1 MIDRTTRKLRWAKP
15 VQAALGALA
24 LALATAGGAS
34 AAATE
39 GSVHASARQAT
50 LLGASHSFKSWGFQ
64 VRPEILPLSGDG
76 TVFVGG
82 PGWKARGRRILDF
95 GAVRW
100 TSFGGSEATGL
111 GLLWL
116 NNCQPNCAE
125 GSFRHYSAAVT
136 ATVVRKGHYTRLK
149 VESIV
154 GKRRVNDVY
163 GLYEAGSRSSWDLR
177 TP

>member
-1 MIDRTTRKLRWAKP
+1 VR
-15 VQAALGALA
+15 AALAVLG

-34 AAATE
+34 AAAA
-39 GSVHASARQAT
+39 GAGPGRASGQQAT

-82 PGWKARGRRILDF
+82 PGWKARGRRILNF

-136 ATVVRKGHYTRLK
+136 ASAVRRGHYTRLK

-154 GKRRVNDVY
+154 SKRRVNDVY

>member
-1 MIDRTTRKLRWAKP
+1 MIDRATRKPRWAKS
-15 VQAALGALA
+15 VRAALAVLG

-34 AAATE
+34 ATT
-39 GSVHASARQAT
+39 GTGPVHASGQQAT
-50 LLGASHSFKSWGFQ
+50 LLGASHSFKTWGFQ

-82 PGWKARGRRILDF
+82 PGWKTRGRRILNF
-95 GAVRW
+95 GAVEW
-100 TSFGGSEATGL
+100 TSFGGSEATGI

-116 NNCQPNCAE
+116 NNCTPDCAE
-125 GSFRHYSAAVT
+125 GSFRHYSATVT
-136 ATVVRKGHYTRLK
+136 ATVVHKGHYTRLK

-154 GKRRVNDVY
+154 GKRHVNDVY
-163 GLYEAGSRSSWDLR
+163 GLYEAGSRSSWDPR

>member
-1 MIDRTTRKLRWAKP
+1 MDRATGQRHWGKP
-15 VQAALGALA
+15 VSTALA
-24 LALATAGGAS
+24 VLGLALATAGGAL
-34 AAATE
+34 AAAGAGPAYASG
-39 GSVHASARQAT
+39 GSAT
-50 LLGASHSFKSWGFQ
+50 LLGASHSFKSRGFQ
-64 VRPEILPLSGDG
+64 VRPELLPLSGDG

-82 PGWKARGRRILDF
+82 PGWKARGRRVLNF
-95 GAVRW
+95 GAVEW
-100 TSFGGSEATGL
+100 TNFGGSEATGL

-163 GLYEAGSRSSWDLR
+163 TLYEAGSRSSWDLR

>member
-1 MIDRTTRKLRWAKP
+1 MIDRTTRARRWAKSMRATLA
-15 VQAALGALA
+15 VLA
-24 LALATAGGAS
+24 LALAVAGGAS
-34 AAATE
+34 AAAAA
-39 GSVHASARQAT
+39 GAAHASGQQAT
-50 LLGASHSFKSWGFQ
+50 LLGTSQSFKSFGFQ

-82 PGWKARGRRILDF
+82 HGWKARGRRILKF
-95 GAVRW
+95 GAVQW

-116 NNCQPNCAE
+116 NDCQPNCAE
-125 GSFRHYSAAVT
+125 GSFRHSSAAVT
-136 ATVVRKGHYTRLK
+136 ASAVRGGHYTRLK

-154 GKRRVNDVY
+154 GRHRVSDVH
-163 GLYEAGSRSSWDLR
+163 GLYEAGPSPSWDLR

>member
-1 MIDRTTRKLRWAKP
+1 MDRSTRQRRWGRSVRTTLA
-15 VQAALGALA
+15 VLG

-34 AAATE
+34 AVAGADPA
-39 GSVHASARQAT
+39 HASGQAT

-64 VRPEILPLSGDG
+64 VRPELLPLSGDG

-82 PGWKARGRRILDF
+82 PGWKTRGRRVLNF

-100 TSFGGSEATGL
+100 TNFGGSEATGL

-136 ATVVRKGHYTRLK
+136 ATVVRKGHYTLLK